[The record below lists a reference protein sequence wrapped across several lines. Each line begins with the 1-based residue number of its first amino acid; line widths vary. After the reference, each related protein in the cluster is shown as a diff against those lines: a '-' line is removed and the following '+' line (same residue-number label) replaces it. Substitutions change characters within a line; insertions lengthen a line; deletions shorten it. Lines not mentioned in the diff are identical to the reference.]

1 VSSHYVVRSSDG
13 QITQMVAEKD
23 TAWHARS
30 ANPYSIGIEHEG
42 YVDQPSWFTDA
53 MYRSSAALTRTSP
66 TAVFVECQIQGDTVT
81 AGGYTNNWWSKLRD
95 QGGYMTNIYIDDPNQ
110 KLPGVPD
117 C

>member
-1 VSSHYVVRSSDG
+1 
-13 QITQMVAEKD
+13 
-23 TAWHARS
+23 
-30 ANPYSIGIEHEG
+30 
-42 YVDQPSWFTDA
+42 
-53 MYRSSAALTRTSP
+53 
-66 TAVFVECQIQGDTVT
+66 VT